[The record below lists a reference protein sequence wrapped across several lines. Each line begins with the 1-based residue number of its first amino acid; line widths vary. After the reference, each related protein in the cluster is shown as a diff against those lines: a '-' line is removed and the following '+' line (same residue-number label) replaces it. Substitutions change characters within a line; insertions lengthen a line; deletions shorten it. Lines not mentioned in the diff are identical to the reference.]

1 MSYYAIKGIQDG
13 LGDKKNPLRQ
23 VPLRMELDDWCSSTD
38 VVHKNQRA
46 LFFQAFH
53 NFCQMEPTGKFSYF
67 QIAGGF
73 LIAPI
78 LLAKLMLTFLPGI
91 HGQPFVPW
99 DEDGSAKVEDEQSGY
114 CTHNSILFTTW
125 HRPYMLLFEVR
136 LASEHGCAAL

>member
-23 VPLRMELDDWCSSTD
+23 APLRMELEDWCSSTD

-78 LLAKLMLTFLPGI
+78 LLANLMLTFLPGI
-91 HGQPFVPW
+91 HGQTFVPW
-99 DEDGSAKVEDEQSGY
+99 TKTGAPRWKMSRVDIVP
-114 CTHNSILFTTW
+114 TTTSSSPPDIG
-125 HRPYMLLFEVR
+125 RICFYL
-136 LASEHGCAAL
+136 S